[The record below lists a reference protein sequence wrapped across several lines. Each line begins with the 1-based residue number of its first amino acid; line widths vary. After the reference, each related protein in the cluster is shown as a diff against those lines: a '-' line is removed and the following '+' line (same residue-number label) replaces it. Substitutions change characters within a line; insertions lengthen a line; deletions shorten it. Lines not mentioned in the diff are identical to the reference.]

1 MNEKTLDKRSRTVL
15 FSISSNTLLLVVK
28 LLTGIF
34 TGSVSVLSEAVHSAT
49 DLVAS
54 VVAFVAVRRSVSPPD
69 ESHNYGHGRFEN
81 LAGIFEGMILL
92 GIGGWVIFGA
102 VDGIANGADLELL
115 GLGIG
120 VMALSAVVNLFVSSW
135 LLRVARETDSRAL
148 EAEGYNL
155 RTDVW
160 GAAGV
165 ALGLAAALATGW
177 TVLDSIIAGLIG
189 LAILWTAF
197 RLIKGSL
204 RVLLDES
211 LPEGELAVI
220 ERVIKDEIE
229 NEEAVRGFHKLRAR
243 KSGPQRHVDFHLQLR
258 ARTTLEEA
266 HKISD
271 ALEER
276 IGHNLP
282 NTDVLIHLEDD
293 RSLKEQGED
302 NLRWPG
308 SSR

>member
-1 MNEKTLDKRSRTVL
+1 MDEKFLNRRSRTVL
-15 FSISSNTLLLVVK
+15 FSISSNALLLTVK
-28 LLTGIF
+28 LAAGVM
-34 TGSVSVLSEAVHSAT
+34 TGSVSILSEAVRSAT

-54 VVAFVAVRRSVSPPD
+54 IVAFMAVRSSASPPD

-81 LAGIFEGMILL
+81 LAGIFEGAILL
-92 GIGGWVIFGA
+92 GVGGWVIFGA
-102 VDGIANGADLELL
+102 VNGIVNGAELELL
-115 GLGIG
+115 GLGIA

-165 ALGLAAALATGW
+165 ALGLIAALATDW
-177 TVLDSIIAGLIG
+177 TILDPIIAGLIG
-189 LAILWTAF
+189 LVILWTAL
-197 RLIKGSL
+197 RLISGST

-211 LPEGELAVI
+211 LPEEELAVI
-220 ERVIKDEIE
+220 ERVIENEIE

-243 KSGPQRHVDFHLQLR
+243 KSGSERHVDFHLQLR
-258 ARTTLEEA
+258 AQTTLGEA

-271 ALEER
+271 DLEAR
-276 IGHNLP
+276 IGRTLP

-293 RSLKEQGED
+293 RSLKDEGEVR
-302 NLRWPG
+302 RWPG
-308 SSR
+308 TSR

>member
-15 FSISSNTLLLVVK
+15 FSISSNALLLVVK

-49 DLVAS
+49 DLAAS
-54 VVAFVAVRRSVSPPD
+54 VVPCVAVRRSASPPD
-69 ESHNYGHGRFEN
+69 ESHNCGHGRFEN

-92 GIGGWVIFGA
+92 GMGGWVIFGA
-102 VDGIANGADLELL
+102 VDGIVNGAELELL

-165 ALGLAAALATGW
+165 ALGLVATLATGW
-177 TVLDSIIAGLIG
+177 TVLDPIIAALIG
-189 LAILWTAF
+189 FAILWTAL
-197 RLIKGSL
+197 RLISSSI

-211 LPEGELAVI
+211 LPPSELEVL
-220 ERVIKDEIE
+220 ERVIEGGIE
-229 NEEAVRGFHKLRAR
+229 NEEAIRGFHKLRAR
-243 KSGPQRHVDFHLQLR
+243 KSGSQRHINFHLQLK
-258 ARTTLEEA
+258 AQTTLGEA

-271 ALEER
+271 GLEER
-276 IGHNLP
+276 IRRSLP
-282 NTDVLIHLEDD
+282 NSDVLIHLEDD
-293 RSLKEQGED
+293 RSL
-302 NLRWPG
+302 G
-308 SSR
+308 SEESAR

>member
-1 MNEKTLDKRSRTVL
+1 MDEKLLNRRSRTVL
-15 FSISSNTLLLVVK
+15 FSISSNALLLTVK
-28 LLTGIF
+28 LAAGVITC
-34 TGSVSVLSEAVHSAT
+34 SVSILSEAVHSAT

-54 VVAFVAVRRSVSPPD
+54 IVAFMAVRSSASPPD

-81 LAGIFEGMILL
+81 LAGIFEGVILL
-92 GIGGWVIFGA
+92 GVGGWVIFGA
-102 VDGIANGADLELL
+102 VDGIANGAELELL

-165 ALGLAAALATGW
+165 ALGLIAALATGW
-177 TVLDSIIAGLIG
+177 TILDPIIAGLIG
-189 LAILWTAF
+189 LIILWTAL
-197 RLIKGSL
+197 RLISGST

-211 LPEGELAVI
+211 LPEEELAVI
-220 ERVIKDEIE
+220 ERVIEDEIE

-258 ARTTLEEA
+258 AQTTLGEA

-271 ALEER
+271 SLEKR
-276 IGHNLP
+276 IGRNLS

-293 RSLKEQGED
+293 RSLKDEGED
-302 NLRWPG
+302 RRWPG
-308 SSR
+308 ALR

>member
-1 MNEKTLDKRSRTVL
+1 MDKKSRTVL
-15 FSISSNTLLLVVK
+15 FSISSNALLLAVK
-28 LLTGIF
+28 LAAGVL

-54 VVAFVAVRRSVSPPD
+54 VVAFVAVQRSVSPPD

-81 LAGIFEGMILL
+81 LASVLEGVILL
-92 GIGGWVIFGA
+92 GVGGWVVFRAADNIL
-102 VDGIANGADLELL
+102 NGAELELL

-120 VMALSAVVNLFVSSW
+120 VMALSAIVNLFVSWW

-165 ALGLAAALATGW
+165 ALGLAAALMTGW
-177 TVLDSIIAGLIG
+177 TVLDPIIAAAIG
-189 LAILWTAF
+189 LAILWTAL
-197 RLIKGSL
+197 RLISGST

-211 LPEGELAVI
+211 LPTGELELI
-220 ERVIKDEIE
+220 ERVIEGEVRSDSSI
-229 NEEAVRGFHKLRAR
+229 RGFHKLRAR
-243 KSGPQRHVDFHLQLR
+243 KSGSQRHIDFHLQLR
-258 ARTTLEEA
+258 AETTLGEA

-271 ALEER
+271 GLEER
-276 IGHNLP
+276 IRRNLP
-282 NTDVLIHLEDD
+282 NSDVLIHLEDD
-293 RSLKEQGED
+293 RSITED
-302 NLRWPG
+302 EPASETHAR
-308 SSR
+308 

>member
-1 MNEKTLDKRSRTVL
+1 MDKKSRTVL
-15 FSISSNTLLLVVK
+15 FSISSNTLLLAVK
-28 LLTGIF
+28 LVAGVL
-34 TGSVSVLSEAVHSAT
+34 TGSVSILSEAVHSAT

-54 VVAFVAVRRSVSPPD
+54 VVAFVAVRSSVSPPD

-81 LAGIFEGMILL
+81 LAGVFEGLVL
-92 GIGGWVIFGA
+92 FGVGGWIIYGA
-102 VDGIANGADLELL
+102 IDNILNGAELELL
-115 GLGIG
+115 GLGIV

-177 TVLDSIIAGLIG
+177 TVLDPIIAGLIG

-197 RLIKGSL
+197 RLISGST

-211 LPEGELAVI
+211 LPEEELTLI
-220 ERVIKDEIE
+220 ERVIEHEIE
-229 NEEAVRGFHKLRAR
+229 NEEAVRGCHKLRAR
-243 KSGPQRHVDFHLQLR
+243 KSGPQRHVDFHLQLS
-258 ARTTLEEA
+258 ARTTLGEA

-293 RSLKEQGED
+293 RSLKDEGED
-302 NLRWPG
+302 RRRPG

>member
-1 MNEKTLDKRSRTVL
+1 MDKRSRTVL
-15 FSISSNTLLLVVK
+15 FSISSNALLLAVK
-28 LLTGIF
+28 LLAGIV

-54 VVAFVAVRRSVSPPD
+54 IVAFVAVRGSVSPPD
-69 ESHNYGHGRFEN
+69 EAHNYGHGRFEN
-81 LAGIFEGMILL
+81 LAGVFEGVILL
-92 GIGGWVIFGA
+92 GVGGWVIFGA
-102 VDGIANGADLELL
+102 IDNIVNGAELELL

-120 VMALSAVVNLFVSSW
+120 VMALSSLVNLFVSGW

-177 TVLDSIIAGLIG
+177 TVLDPIIAALIG
-189 LAILWTAF
+189 LAILWTAL
-197 RLIKGSL
+197 RLISAST

-211 LPEGELAVI
+211 LPGEELEVI
-220 ERVIKDEIE
+220 ERVIVGEIKS
-229 NEEAVRGFHKLRAR
+229 EEAVRDFHKLRAR
-243 KSGPQRHVDFHLQLR
+243 KSGPQRHIDFHLQLK
-258 ARTTLEEA
+258 AQTTLEEA

-271 ALEER
+271 GLEER
-276 IGHNLP
+276 IRRHLP
-282 NTDVLIHLEDD
+282 NSDVLIHLEDD
-293 RSLKEQGED
+293 RSLRGDRQRETGA
-302 NLRWPG
+302 
-308 SSR
+308 SH

>member
-1 MNEKTLDKRSRTVL
+1 MDKRARTVL
-15 FSISSNTLLLVVK
+15 FSISSNALLLAVK
-28 LLTGIF
+28 LVVGVI

-54 VVAFVAVRRSVSPPD
+54 VVAFVAIQRSVSPPD

-81 LAGIFEGMILL
+81 LAGIFEGVILV
-92 GIGGWVIFGA
+92 GVGGWVIFGA
-102 VDGIANGADLELL
+102 VNGIVNGAELELL

-135 LLRVARETDSRAL
+135 LLKVARETDSRAL

-165 ALGLAAALATGW
+165 ALGLITALATGW
-177 TVLDSIIAGLIG
+177 TVLDPIIAGVIG
-189 LAILWTAF
+189 IVILWTAF
-197 RLIKGSL
+197 RLISGST

-211 LPEGELAVI
+211 LPEEELAVI
-220 ERVIKDEIE
+220 ERVIEDEIE

-243 KSGPQRHVDFHLQLR
+243 KSGSQRHVDFHLQLR
-258 ARTTLEEA
+258 AQTTLGEA

-271 ALEER
+271 DLEAR
-276 IGHNLP
+276 IGRTLP

-293 RSLKEQGED
+293 RSLKDEGED
-302 NLRWPG
+302 RRWPG
-308 SSR
+308 TSR